1 MRDPDRISQVLSLV
15 RQVWDRHPQLR
26 LIQLVQNVIDPD
38 KDFGDGYYLEDD
50 EVERRL
56 RQTYKV

>member
-1 MRDPDRISQVLSLV
+1 
-15 RQVWDRHPQLR
+15 

-38 KDFGDGYYLEDD
+38 RDVADGYYLEDD
-50 EVERRL
+50 EIERRL